1 VSHLAIAVDRER
13 FPLRMKDL
21 CEQTGL
27 DRQTIHF
34 YIQQGLVPEGH
45 KTGRNMAYY
54 GPEHVTRIKLVRE
67 LQHER
72 FLPLKAIRAVLDGR
86 DHDFSPEQREL
97 LSRLKTRVPASI
109 RPPAQR
115 RSIPV
120 DELLARAGDVTRDEI
135 IEMSEAGLFAV
146 VELDGV
152 AHVGEDDAWM
162 IEALGRLRAAGLTR
176 ELGFRPRDL
185 AIFEEAVTRLVEHE
199 VRLFADRLADRP
211 ADDVA
216 ALIARTLPIIG
227 DFLVRFHATRA
238 RTFFAAVD

>member
-1 VSHLAIAVDRER
+1 MSHLALAVDRDR
-13 FPLRMKDL
+13 YPLRMKDL

-34 YIQQGLVPEGH
+34 YIAQGLVPEGQ

-54 GPEHVTRIKLVRE
+54 GYEHVDRIKLVRE

-86 DHDFSPEQREL
+86 DDDFSPEQRDL
-97 LSRLKTRVPASI
+97 LSRLKTRVPVSI
-109 RPPAQR
+109 RPATER
-115 RSIPV
+115 RTIAV
-120 DELLARAGDVTRDEI
+120 AELLTRVGDVTLEEVH
-135 IEMSEAGLFAV
+135 EMAETGLFAV
-146 VELDGV
+146 VDVDGV
-152 AHVGEDDAWM
+152 DHVGEDDAWM
-162 IEALGRLRAAGLTR
+162 IEALGRLRAAGLSR

-185 AIFEEAVTRLVEHE
+185 AIFEEVVTRLVQQE
-199 VRLFADRLADRP
+199 VRLFANRLAGRP

-216 ALIARTLPIIG
+216 ALIGRVLPLVG

-238 RTFFAAVD
+238 RTFFTAVD

>member
-1 VSHLAIAVDRER
+1 
-13 FPLRMKDL
+13 
-21 CEQTGL
+21 
-27 DRQTIHF
+27 
-34 YIQQGLVPEGH
+34 
-45 KTGRNMAYY
+45 
-54 GPEHVTRIKLVRE
+54 
-67 LQHER
+67 
-72 FLPLKAIRAVLDGR
+72 
-86 DHDFSPEQREL
+86 
-97 LSRLKTRVPASI
+97 
-109 RPPAQR
+109 
-115 RSIPV
+115 
-120 DELLARAGDVTRDEI
+120 LARAGDVTRDEI